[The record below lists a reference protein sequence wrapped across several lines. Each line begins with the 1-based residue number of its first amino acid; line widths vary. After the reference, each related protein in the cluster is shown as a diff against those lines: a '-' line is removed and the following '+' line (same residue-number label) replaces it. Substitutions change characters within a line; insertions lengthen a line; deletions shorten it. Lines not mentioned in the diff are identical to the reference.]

1 MPRPVCITYDSTC
14 DLTPRLL
21 ERFHIRTVPLTIQS
35 GERIFLDDGC
45 YTSAELYAD
54 YRRNGTLPKTTAVS
68 PEEFK
73 AFIDSYGWKGRFVA
87 LGIQVLQIVIALIPG
102 ELVEVGTGSAFGAV
116 EGTLICMI
124 GVAAASSLVFLLTR
138 FLGVRLVEIFIS
150 REKIDELRFINSEEK
165 LKRMIFL
172 LFFIPGTPKDLL
184 TYFAGLT
191 RIKLHEF
198 LIISMIARI
207 PSLVSSTI
215 GGHFIGQSRYVEAI
229 ILFVVT
235 GVVSLIGMKVY
246 SIIVKKHKKGS
257 RDDSDPQ
264 LPGTPAG

>member
-1 MPRPVCITYDSTC
+1 MKKAIEKSKAAVPMDPDTRRYIRRRRILGLVSLAVVIALFGWLTYFIMTK
-14 DLTPRLL
+14 
-21 ERFHIRTVPLTIQS
+21 
-35 GERIFLDDGC
+35 FL
-45 YTSAELYAD
+45 AF
-54 YRRNGTLPKTTAVS
+54 NNS

-102 ELVEVGTGSAFGAV
+102 ELVEVGTGYAFGAV

-235 GVVSLIGMKVY
+235 GVVSLVGMKVY

>member
-1 MPRPVCITYDSTC
+1 MWMVQKKAVQKPKIDNPPDSDTRRYMHRRRILGLVSLAVVIALFGWLTYFIMTK
-14 DLTPRLL
+14 
-21 ERFHIRTVPLTIQS
+21 
-35 GERIFLDDGC
+35 FL
-45 YTSAELYAD
+45 AF
-54 YRRNGTLPKTTAVS
+54 NNN

-102 ELVEVGTGSAFGAV
+102 ELVEVGTGYAFGAV

-124 GVAAASSLVFLLTR
+124 GVALASSMVFLLTR
-138 FLGVRLVEIFIS
+138 FLGVKLVEIFIS

-198 LIISMIARI
+198 LIISMLARI

-215 GGHFIGQSRYVEAI
+215 GGHFIGQSQYLEAV
-229 ILFVVT
+229 ILFVIT
-235 GVVSLIGMKVY
+235 GIVSLIGMKVY
-246 SIIVKKHKKGS
+246 SIIVKKHKKMA
-257 RDDSDPQ
+257 DDSPDSQ
-264 LPGTPAG
+264 LPEKPA

>member
-1 MPRPVCITYDSTC
+1 MKKAIEKSKAAVPMDPDTRRYIRRRRILGLVSLAVVIALFGWLTYFIMTK
-14 DLTPRLL
+14 
-21 ERFHIRTVPLTIQS
+21 
-35 GERIFLDDGC
+35 FL
-45 YTSAELYAD
+45 AF
-54 YRRNGTLPKTTAVS
+54 NNS

-102 ELVEVGTGSAFGAV
+102 ELVEVGTGYAFGAV

-198 LIISMIARI
+198 LYPEDSYVPSDEVKTYSQKIIEISGFGEEFRLDHSEDG
-207 PSLVSSTI
+207 SLAAYHESDTESADSAENSADPQEESQTD
-215 GGHFIGQSRYVEAI
+215 
-229 ILFVVT
+229 VT
-235 GVVSLIGMKVY
+235 DDTQGY
-246 SIIVKKHKKGS
+246 
-257 RDDSDPQ
+257 DDSSLEQ
-264 LPGTPAG
+264 

>member
-1 MPRPVCITYDSTC
+1 M
-14 DLTPRLL
+14 
-21 ERFHIRTVPLTIQS
+21 
-35 GERIFLDDGC
+35 
-45 YTSAELYAD
+45 
-54 YRRNGTLPKTTAVS
+54 
-68 PEEFK
+68 
-73 AFIDSYGWKGRFVA
+73 
-87 LGIQVLQIVIALIPG
+87 
-102 ELVEVGTGSAFGAV
+102 
-116 EGTLICMI
+116 
-124 GVAAASSLVFLLTR
+124 
-138 FLGVRLVEIFIS
+138 GVRLVEIFIS